1 MGWEFSTDPE
11 FQAKLDWTDAFVR
24 EEVEPLDLLWGDRTF
39 HPLDDKL
46 RKIVDPLKQRVRDEK
61 LWACHLGP
69 ELGGEGYGQVKLS
82 LMNEIL
88 GRSRWAPIIFGC
100 QAPDTGNAEIIAH
113 YGTEEQKERYLRPL
127 LDGEIFSS
135 YSMTEPQGG
144 SDPTRFETQARRDGD
159 EWVIDGWKFF
169 SSNARTSSFLIVM
182 AVTDPDVSAYQG
194 MSMFLVPTDT
204 PGVDIVRNIGLM
216 GEHFGDGHEG
226 MHALI
231 HYDGVRV
238 PAESLLGGEGQAF
251 AIAQTRLGGG
261 RIHHAMRTVGVC
273 QKALDMMCERA
284 LSRETQGTLL
294 AEKQSVQ
301 NYIADSYAELKQFRL
316 FVLNVAWEIDRYKD
330 YRRVRHDIAAVKVL
344 TAQVLHD
351 IVQRAIQVHGAL
363 GVSNELPLGG
373 YWMMVPVMGLVDG
386 PSEVHRVTVA
396 RQILKRYKPAPGLW
410 PTEHLPEKTAA
421 AQEVRRVPRARG
433 RRTCDAIPAGTAV
446 DRPGHRRRG
455 GAPRA
460 SSTSRAWLFLV
471 HEPARAAR
479 APGEP
484 LRDHLRHQA
493 GRRTNCSR
501 SDAASTAWRCAARR
515 ASFPRVATTR
525 CCASTGCSPRWPTP
539 TSPTPGP
546 SPCATTRS

>member
-1 MGWEFSTDPE
+1 LGWEFSTDPE
-11 FQAKLDWTDAFVR
+11 FQAKLDWVDAFVG
-24 EEVEPLDLLWGDRTF
+24 EEVEPLDLLWGDHTF

-113 YGTEEQKERYLRPL
+113 YGTDEQKERYLRPL

-144 SDPTRFETQARRDGD
+144 SDPTRFETRARRDGD

-231 HYDGVRV
+231 HYNEVRV

-284 LSRETQGTLL
+284 LSRQTQGSIL
-294 AEKQSVQ
+294 ADKQSVQ
-301 NYIADSYAELKQFRL
+301 NYIADSYAQLMQFRL
-316 FVLNVAWEIDRYKD
+316 FVLYVAWEIDQYQD
-330 YRRVRHDIAAVKVL
+330 YRKVRHDIAAVKVL

-351 IVQRAIQVHGAL
+351 IVQRSIQVHGAL

-373 YWMMVPVMGLVDG
+373 YWMMVPIMGLVDG

-396 RQILKRYKPAPGLW
+396 RQILKRYQAAPGAW
-410 PTEHLPEKTAA
+410 PTEHLPEKLA
-421 AQEVRRVPRARG
+421 
-433 RRTCDAIPAGTAV
+433 
-446 DRPGHRRRG
+446 
-455 GAPRA
+455 
-460 SSTSRAWLFLV
+460 
-471 HEPARAAR
+471 AAR
-479 APGEP
+479 AKFAE
-484 LRDHLRHQA
+484 HLEHE
-493 GRRTNCSR
+493 
-501 SDAASTAWRCAARR
+501 
-515 ASFPRVATTR
+515 VANQ
-525 CCASTGCSPRWPTP
+525 
-539 TSPTPGP
+539 
-546 SPCATTRS
+546 